1 MDAFPFSP
9 SSWSKPKPSARALSQ
24 TGMKLPPLPDSPA
37 QARKNHMGRLSLPF
51 GSVEFSGA
59 KQPAAGDRLPR
70 TPSAA
75 GRAGHIG
82 LLASMRRSLAEPV
95 QTSTEAA
102 QDPFRLKA
110 RPDVFMRKPTRNAS
124 RGKRGVD
131 AESQNL
137 AMSRPAFLAGQQTA
151 VSSQTFSAGCSTRAA
166 SAPPAGAEQAERQK
180 AKAVADLQK
189 LFFQEMAKGKNSNE
203 AAADALRRLR
213 DQSLNAGSMAAT
225 PTPEMDDDLTRPSD
239 PCCEGREPAATT
251 CHPGRSDCSD
261 PVAEQADA
269 SEAEAEAEAESTPEP
284 SMPARPSP
292 PAIRPARRRP
302 LPRCV
307 AVCN

>member
-1 MDAFPFSP
+1 M
-9 SSWSKPKPSARALSQ
+9 
-24 TGMKLPPLPDSPA
+24 
-37 QARKNHMGRLSLPF
+37 
-51 GSVEFSGA
+51 
-59 KQPAAGDRLPR
+59 
-70 TPSAA
+70 
-75 GRAGHIG
+75 
-82 LLASMRRSLAEPV
+82 
-95 QTSTEAA
+95 
-102 QDPFRLKA
+102 
-110 RPDVFMRKPTRNAS
+110 
-124 RGKRGVD
+124 
-131 AESQNL
+131 
-137 AMSRPAFLAGQQTA
+137 
-151 VSSQTFSAGCSTRAA
+151 SSQTFSAGCSTRAA

-225 PTPEMDDDLTRPSD
+225 PTSEMD
-239 PCCEGREPAATT
+239 REPGATT

-261 PVAEQADA
+261 PIAEQADA
-269 SEAEAEAEAESTPEP
+269 SEAEAESTPEP

-292 PAIRPARRRP
+292 PANRPARRRP